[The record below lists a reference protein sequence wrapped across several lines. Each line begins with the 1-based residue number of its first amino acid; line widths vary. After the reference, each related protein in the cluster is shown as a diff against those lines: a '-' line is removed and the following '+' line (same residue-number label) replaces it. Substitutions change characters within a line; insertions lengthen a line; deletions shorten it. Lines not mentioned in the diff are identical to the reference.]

1 VLVVSATLDDEV
13 EAELRAAGAGDCLSK
28 ALTRADI
35 CDAGLRL
42 VAQ

>member
-1 VLVVSATLDDEV
+1 VLVISATLDDEV
-13 EAELRAAGAGDCLSK
+13 EAALRAAGADDCLSK
-28 ALTRADI
+28 ALARADI